1 MQDDALLLARFGKP
15 MAKYIRLRLDAL
27 HAAGSLNDF
36 WPARSKPERIHE
48 LGGKLNGIFS
58 MDLKQPYRLLFK
70 PIFAEEIVFENEQE
84 RWKNIKKIQIV
95 SIEDTHG

>member
-1 MQDDALLLARFGKP
+1 
-15 MAKYIRLRLDAL
+15 
-27 HAAGSLNDF
+27 
-36 WPARSKPERIHE
+36 
-48 LGGKLNGIFS
+48 